1 MSCWDTDFRLMLFV
15 SLRIEDYNN
24 YQGWAQLKIIRV
36 TINYENAYIYIHT
49 CVSICVC
56 IYIDIYTY
64 TYNFVKWTIA
74 LFR

>member
-36 TINYENAYIYIHT
+36 TINYENAYIYIHMYLY
-49 CVSICVC
+49 VC
-56 IYIDIYTY
+56 AYI
-64 TYNFVKWTIA
+64 
-74 LFR
+74 